1 MRRIADRIGIRAP
14 SLYEHLPDKRALEAA
29 IISVGF
35 ERQAEAFEAA
45 VAGSRRPARGARRR
59 LPLVRRWPT
68 PTSTG

>member
-35 ERQAEAFEAA
+35 ERLAEAFE
-45 VAGSRRPARGARRR
+45 RRPARATRSPGPPASIARSPSR
-59 LPLVRRWPT
+59 T